1 MIHEVLPAATIL
13 HRMIRDAVAALPPSP
28 AQQLQPWS

>member
-13 HRMIRDAVAALPPSP
+13 HRMIRDAVAALPPTAP
-28 AQQLQPWS
+28 VAEARR